1 MSSPGH
7 GKGKNKRKSKGRGSA
22 GDGRGRGR
30 GQQPLSTPGRS
41 EAPSKPRDEREE
53 IAHQFAEGEEKPAA
67 SASSPA
73 SKAEETLGA
82 CSSVS
87 ETKNPS
93 RPSAEQKSDVRDPSA
108 KEPAVSSHKS
118 IPTSEAT
125 QGKSRQQQPKQSK
138 GKSPISS
145 SPPDT
150 KGIIKYIYFFF
161 FIYWF
166 IQIFT
171 ILLSRYPQ
179 IAKASLG
186 GQCHDLLC

>member
-7 GKGKNKRKSKGRGSA
+7 GKGKNKRKSKGRGS
-22 GDGRGRGR
+22 GGGRGRG
-30 GQQPLSTPGRS
+30 GQEPLSTPGRS
-41 EAPSKPRDEREE
+41 EGASKPPGEREE
-53 IAHQFAEGEEKPAA
+53 IAHQFADGEEKPAA

-93 RPSAEQKSDVRDPSA
+93 RSSAEQKPHVHVGPSA
-108 KEPAVSSHKS
+108 KEPAVSSDKS
-118 IPTSEAT
+118 IPTEAT

-150 KGIIKYIYFFF
+150 KG
-161 FIYWF
+161 
-166 IQIFT
+166 T
-171 ILLSRYPQ
+171 CVS
-179 IAKASLG
+179 
-186 GQCHDLLC
+186 

>member
-7 GKGKNKRKSKGRGSA
+7 GKGKNKRKSKGRGS
-22 GDGRGRGR
+22 GGGGRGRGR
-30 GQQPLSTPGRS
+30 GEPLSTPGRS
-41 EAPSKPRDEREE
+41 EGASKPRDEREE
-53 IAHQFAEGEEKPAA
+53 IAHQFAEGEEKQAA

-93 RPSAEQKSDVRDPSA
+93 RPSAEQKRDVRDPSA
-108 KEPAVSSHKS
+108 KESAVSSDKS

-150 KGIIKYIYFFF
+150 KGIIKYIYL
-161 FIYWF
+161 FIFHLLVYSDIYNF
-166 IQIFT
+166 IF
-171 ILLSRYPQ
+171 
-179 IAKASLG
+179 SLPTDSKG
-186 GQCHDLLC
+186 

>member
-7 GKGKNKRKSKGRGSA
+7 GKGKNKRKSKGRGS
-22 GDGRGRGR
+22 GGGRGRG
-30 GQQPLSTPGRS
+30 GQEPLSTPGRS
-41 EAPSKPRDEREE
+41 EGASKPPDEREE
-53 IAHQFAEGEEKPAA
+53 IAHQFAEGEEKPAP

-93 RPSAEQKSDVRDPSA
+93 RSSAEQKPHVHVGPSA
-108 KEPAVSSHKS
+108 KEPVSSDKS
-118 IPTSEAT
+118 IPTEAT
-125 QGKSRQQQPKQSK
+125 RGKSRQQQPKQSK

-150 KGIIKYIYFFF
+150 KG
-161 FIYWF
+161 
-166 IQIFT
+166 T
-171 ILLSRYPQ
+171 CVS
-179 IAKASLG
+179 
-186 GQCHDLLC
+186 

>member
-7 GKGKNKRKSKGRGSA
+7 GKGKNKRKSKGRGS
-22 GDGRGRGR
+22 GGGRGRGR
-30 GQQPLSTPGRS
+30 GQEPLSTPGRS
-41 EAPSKPRDEREE
+41 ETPSKPRDEREE

-93 RPSAEQKSDVRDPSA
+93 RSSAEQMPDVRGPCA
-108 KEPAVSSHKS
+108 KEPAGSSDKS
-118 IPTSEAT
+118 MPTSEAT
-125 QGKSRQQQPKQSK
+125 QGKSRKQQPKQSK

-150 KGIIKYIYFFF
+150 KGIVNYMPSVM
-161 FIYWF
+161 
-166 IQIFT
+166 
-171 ILLSRYPQ
+171 ILLCQLNILYILVFWQSGHAWRQ
-179 IAKASLG
+179 
-186 GQCHDLLC
+186 QEV

>member
-7 GKGKNKRKSKGRGSA
+7 GKGKNKRKSKGRGS
-22 GDGRGRGR
+22 GGGRGRGR
-30 GQQPLSTPGRS
+30 GQEPLSTPGRS
-41 EAPSKPRDEREE
+41 EGASKPRDEREE

-73 SKAEETLGA
+73 SKVEETLGA

-93 RPSAEQKSDVRDPSA
+93 PPSVEQKRDVRDPSA
-108 KEPAVSSHKS
+108 KESTVSSDKS

-150 KGIIKYIYFFF
+150 KGIIKYIYL
-161 FIYWF
+161 FIFNLLVYSDIYNF
-166 IQIFT
+166 IF
-171 ILLSRYPQ
+171 
-179 IAKASLG
+179 SLPTNSKG
-186 GQCHDLLC
+186 

>member
-7 GKGKNKRKSKGRGSA
+7 GKGKNKRKSKGRGS
-22 GDGRGRGR
+22 GGGGRGRGR
-30 GQQPLSTPGRS
+30 GQEPLSTPGRS
-41 EAPSKPRDEREE
+41 EGASKPRDEREE

-93 RPSAEQKSDVRDPSA
+93 RSSAEQKPHVHVGPSA
-108 KEPAVSSHKS
+108 KEPAVSSDKS
-118 IPTSEAT
+118 IPTEAT

-150 KGIIKYIYFFF
+150 KG
-161 FIYWF
+161 
-166 IQIFT
+166 T
-171 ILLSRYPQ
+171 CVS
-179 IAKASLG
+179 
-186 GQCHDLLC
+186 

>member
-22 GDGRGRGR
+22 GGGRGRGR
-30 GQQPLSTPGRS
+30 GEEPLSTPGRS
-41 EAPSKPRDEREE
+41 EGASKPRDEREE

-73 SKAEETLGA
+73 SKAEETPGA

-93 RPSAEQKSDVRDPSA
+93 RSSAEQKQDVRGPCA
-108 KEPAVSSHKS
+108 REPAVLSDKS
-118 IPTSEAT
+118 IPSTEAT
-125 QGKSRQQQPKQSK
+125 QGKSRQQQPKQAK

-145 SPPDT
+145 PPPDT
-150 KGIIKYIYFFF
+150 KGIIKYIYL
-161 FIYWF
+161 FIFHLLVYSDIYNF
-166 IQIFT
+166 IF
-171 ILLSRYPQ
+171 LLPTSS
-179 IAKASLG
+179 KG
-186 GQCHDLLC
+186 

>member
-7 GKGKNKRKSKGRGSA
+7 GKGKNKRKPKGRGSA
-22 GDGRGRGR
+22 GGGRGRGR
-30 GQQPLSTPGRS
+30 GQEPLFTPGRS
-41 EAPSKPRDEREE
+41 EGASKPRDEREE
-53 IAHQFAEGEEKPAA
+53 IAHHFAEGEEKPAA

-82 CSSVS
+82 CLSVS

-93 RPSAEQKSDVRDPSA
+93 RPSAEQKRDVRDPSA
-108 KEPAVSSHKS
+108 KESSVSSDKS

-145 SPPDT
+145 SPPHT
-150 KGIIKYIYFFF
+150 KGILKYLILFIYLLC
-161 FIYWF
+161 IYWF
-166 IQIFT
+166 I
-171 ILLSRYPQ
+171 
-179 IAKASLG
+179 
-186 GQCHDLLC
+186 

>member
-7 GKGKNKRKSKGRGSA
+7 GKGKNKHKKSKGRGSA
-22 GDGRGRGR
+22 GGGRGRGR
-30 GQQPLSTPGRS
+30 GQEPLSTPGRS
-41 EAPSKPRDEREE
+41 EGASKPRDERDE

-93 RPSAEQKSDVRDPSA
+93 RSSAEQKPDVHVRGPSA
-108 KEPAVSSHKS
+108 KEPAISSDKS
-118 IPTSEAT
+118 IPTEAT

-150 KGIIKYIYFFF
+150 KG
-161 FIYWF
+161 
-166 IQIFT
+166 T
-171 ILLSRYPQ
+171 CVS
-179 IAKASLG
+179 
-186 GQCHDLLC
+186 

>member
-7 GKGKNKRKSKGRGSA
+7 GKGKNKRKSKGRGS
-22 GDGRGRGR
+22 GGGRGRG
-30 GQQPLSTPGRS
+30 GQEPLSTLGRS
-41 EAPSKPRDEREE
+41 EGASKPPDEREE

-67 SASSPA
+67 SASSLA

-93 RPSAEQKSDVRDPSA
+93 RSSAEQKPHVHVGPSA
-108 KEPAVSSHKS
+108 KEPAVSSDKS
-118 IPTSEAT
+118 IPTEAT

-150 KGIIKYIYFFF
+150 KG
-161 FIYWF
+161 
-166 IQIFT
+166 T
-171 ILLSRYPQ
+171 CVS
-179 IAKASLG
+179 
-186 GQCHDLLC
+186 

>member
-7 GKGKNKRKSKGRGSA
+7 GKGKNKRKSKGRGS
-22 GDGRGRGR
+22 GGGGRGRGR
-30 GQQPLSTPGRS
+30 GQEPLSTPGRS
-41 EAPSKPRDEREE
+41 ASKPRDEREE
-53 IAHQFAEGEEKPAA
+53 IAYQFAEGEEKQAA

-93 RPSAEQKSDVRDPSA
+93 RPSAEQKRDVRDPSA
-108 KEPAVSSHKS
+108 KESAVSSDKS

-150 KGIIKYIYFFF
+150 KGIIKYIYL
-161 FIYWF
+161 FIFHLLVYSDIYNF
-166 IQIFT
+166 IF
-171 ILLSRYPQ
+171 
-179 IAKASLG
+179 SLPTDSKG
-186 GQCHDLLC
+186 

>member
-7 GKGKNKRKSKGRGSA
+7 GKGKNKRKSKGRGS
-22 GDGRGRGR
+22 GGGRGRG
-30 GQQPLSTPGRS
+30 GQEPLSTPGRS
-41 EAPSKPRDEREE
+41 EGASKPPDEREE

-93 RPSAEQKSDVRDPSA
+93 RSSAKQKPDVRGPCA
-108 KEPAVSSHKS
+108 KEPAVSSDKS
-118 IPTSEAT
+118 IPSTEVT
-125 QGKSRQQQPKQSK
+125 QGKSRQQHPKQSK

-150 KGIIKYIYFFF
+150 KGIIKYMPSVMIYF
-161 FIYWF
+161 
-166 IQIFT
+166 
-171 ILLSRYPQ
+171 
-179 IAKASLG
+179 AS
-186 GQCHDLLC
+186 

>member
-7 GKGKNKRKSKGRGSA
+7 GKGKNKRKSKGRGS
-22 GDGRGRGR
+22 GGGGRGRGR
-30 GQQPLSTPGRS
+30 GQEPLSTPGRS
-41 EAPSKPRDEREE
+41 EGASKPPDEREE

-93 RPSAEQKSDVRDPSA
+93 RPSAEQKRDVRDPSA
-108 KEPAVSSHKS
+108 KESAVSSDKS

-150 KGIIKYIYFFF
+150 KGIIKYIYL
-161 FIYWF
+161 FIFHLLVYSD
-166 IQIFT
+166 IYNVIF
-171 ILLSRYPQ
+171 
-179 IAKASLG
+179 SLPTDSKG
-186 GQCHDLLC
+186 

>member
-7 GKGKNKRKSKGRGSA
+7 GKGKNKRKSKGRGS
-22 GDGRGRGR
+22 GGGRGRG
-30 GQQPLSTPGRS
+30 GQEPLSTPGRS
-41 EAPSKPRDEREE
+41 EGASKPPGEREE
-53 IAHQFAEGEEKPAA
+53 IAHQFADGEEKPAA

-93 RPSAEQKSDVRDPSA
+93 RASAKQKADVRGPCA
-108 KEPAVSSHKS
+108 KEPALSSDKS
-118 IPTSEAT
+118 IPSTEVT

-150 KGIIKYIYFFF
+150 KGIIKYMPSVMIYF
-161 FIYWF
+161 
-166 IQIFT
+166 
-171 ILLSRYPQ
+171 
-179 IAKASLG
+179 AS
-186 GQCHDLLC
+186 

>member
-7 GKGKNKRKSKGRGSA
+7 GKGKNKRKSKGRGSS
-22 GDGRGRGR
+22 GGGRGRGR
-30 GQQPLSTPGRS
+30 GQEPLSTPGRS
-41 EAPSKPRDEREE
+41 EGASKPPDEREE
-53 IAHQFAEGEEKPAA
+53 IAHQFNEGEEKPAA

-93 RPSAEQKSDVRDPSA
+93 RASAKQKADVRGPCA
-108 KEPAVSSHKS
+108 KEPALSSDKS
-118 IPTSEAT
+118 IPSTEVT

-150 KGIIKYIYFFF
+150 KGIIKYMPSVMIYF
-161 FIYWF
+161 
-166 IQIFT
+166 
-171 ILLSRYPQ
+171 
-179 IAKASLG
+179 AS
-186 GQCHDLLC
+186 